1 MAQPLRCSTCGNQFD
16 PDETP
21 AMPFC
26 SERCKQIDL
35 GRWLD
40 EEYGVPHE
48 TEDLPED
55 EIPPE

>member
-1 MAQPLRCSTCGNQFD
+1 MAAPLRCSTCGKLFD

-26 SERCKQIDL
+26 SERCKRIDL

-48 TEDLPED
+48 TDEPPED
-55 EIPPE
+55 EPPPQ